1 MSQRKTMFCTG
12 LCNKVLMTSVGYV
25 SGSALVVAPAL
36 AEGHH
41 MESRLAAGILIVGH
55 NMTQRS
61 RK

>member
-36 AEGHH
+36 VEGIIWNLARQQ
-41 MESRLAAGILIVGH
+41 ES
-55 NMTQRS
+55 
-61 RK
+61 